1 MKDYVKLY
9 VCSDGVKAALVK
21 GILEEH
27 GIPVSMINKQDSS
40 YIFLGDYE
48 LWVPEVFA
56 NEALAIFKEIA
67 LN

>member
-1 MKDYVKLY
+1 MKDYFKLY
-9 VCSDGVKAALVK
+9 VCSDGVKASLVK

-40 YIFLGDYE
+40 YVFLGDYE
-48 LWVPEVFA
+48 IWIPEVFTE
-56 NEALAIFKEIA
+56 EALAVFKEIA

>member
-1 MKDYVKLY
+1 MKNYIKLY
-9 VCSDGVKAALVK
+9 VCSDGVKASLVK
-21 GILEEH
+21 GILEDH

-40 YIFLGDYE
+40 YVFLGDYE

-56 NEALAIFKEIA
+56 DEALAVFNEIA

>member
-9 VCSDGVKAALVK
+9 VCSDGVKASLVK
-21 GILEEH
+21 GILEGH
-27 GIPVSMINKQDSS
+27 DIPVSMINKQDSS
-40 YIFLGDYE
+40 YVFLGDYE

-56 NEALAIFKEIA
+56 EEALAVFNEIA